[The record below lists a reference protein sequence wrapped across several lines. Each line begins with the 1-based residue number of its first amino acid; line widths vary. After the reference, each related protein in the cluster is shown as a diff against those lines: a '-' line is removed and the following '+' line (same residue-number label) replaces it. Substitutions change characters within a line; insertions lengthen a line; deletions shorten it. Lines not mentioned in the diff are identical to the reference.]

1 MDVLVQVL
9 RKQVQR
15 IIMRKLLARRWNQKG
30 KKKIRVQQ
38 CIEEVMADIKIGLKA
53 IVSFVISMDIRLH
66 FVIVFQER

>member
-15 IIMRKLLARRWNQKG
+15 IIMRKLLARRLNQKG
-30 KKKIRVQQ
+30 KKRIKLQQ

-53 IVSFVISMDIRLH
+53 IVSSIISMDTKKLSVTI
-66 FVIVFQER
+66 F